1 MDALLAD
8 GTVPSRAELVRSLG
22 ISRARVT
29 QVLNLLN
36 LTPPVLAAI
45 AALSD
50 PLPGHVVAEHTLHP
64 LQGLPP
70 QEQEHIVGSLA
81 HT

>member
-22 ISRARVT
+22 ISPARVT

-50 PLPGHVVAEHTLHP
+50 PLPGHVVAEHMLRP

-70 QEQEHIVGSLA
+70 EEQEHIVGSLA